1 MKMMEPSD
9 PDWRAA
15 LQAELTVEFPSNK
28 DSSEEWETYSQET
41 SSAERPHKHNTTHS
55 VATELKTEAR

>member
-15 LQAELTVEFPSNK
+15 LQAELTAEFPSNK
-28 DSSEEWETYSQET
+28 DSSEEW
-41 SSAERPHKHNTTHS
+41 
-55 VATELKTEAR
+55 